1 MRNISLLTQNI
12 PNILIVDDIPDNLQ
26 ILGGILDANG
36 YRVREVPTGML
47 ALQVAEKEKPDLI
60 LLDIMMPDMN
70 GFEVCRLFKKNK
82 NLNDVPIIFIS
93 ALNDT
98 NDIVTALKAGGVD
111 YITKPFR
118 HEEVRARVAT
128 HINLYRQR
136 KELQLQSIELQK
148 LNAEKDK
155 FFTIIAHDLKSPFNS
170 IVGFSNLLVEQVR
183 EKDYEGIEK
192 YAGIILKSSDRALEL
207 LKNLMEWARSQTGRI
222 EFNPEYFEMV
232 VVINEIILSFDDI
245 AGQKSIIINKALP
258 PNAPVFADKAMISVV
273 LRNLIS
279 NAIKFTMTGG
289 TITISAQE
297 KQGEL
302 TVTVSDTGV
311 GISNDRIEKLFRIDE
326 SYSTAGTNNERGT
339 GMGLILC
346 KEFIETHG
354 GKIWVESEKGKGSVF
369 NFTVARSMQ

>member
-1 MRNISLLTQNI
+1 MRDNRLLNQTI

-47 ALQVAEKEKPDLI
+47 ALQVAEKEKPDLV

-70 GFEVCRLFKKNK
+70 GFEVCRLFKKNE

-98 NDIVTALKAGGVD
+98 NDIVAALKAGGVD

-118 HEEVRARVAT
+118 HEEVKARVAT
-128 HINLYRQR
+128 HLKIYQQR
-136 KELQLQSIELQK
+136 KELQSQSIELKK

-183 EKDYEGIEK
+183 EKDFEGIEK

-222 EFNPEYFEMV
+222 EFSPEYFEIV

-245 AGQKSIIINKALP
+245 ARQKSIIINKAIP
-258 PNAPVFADKAMISVV
+258 PSAPVFADKAMINVI
-273 LRNLIS
+273 LRNLVS
-279 NAIKFTMTGG
+279 NAIKFTMPGG
-289 TITISAQE
+289 MITISANE
-297 KQGEL
+297 KQSEL

-326 SYSTAGTNNERGT
+326 SFSTAGTNNERGT
-339 GMGLILC
+339 GLGLILC
-346 KEFIETHG
+346 KEFVEKHG
-354 GKIWVESEKGKGSVF
+354 GKIWVNSEKGKGSDF
-369 NFTVARSMQ
+369 NFTVARSVQ